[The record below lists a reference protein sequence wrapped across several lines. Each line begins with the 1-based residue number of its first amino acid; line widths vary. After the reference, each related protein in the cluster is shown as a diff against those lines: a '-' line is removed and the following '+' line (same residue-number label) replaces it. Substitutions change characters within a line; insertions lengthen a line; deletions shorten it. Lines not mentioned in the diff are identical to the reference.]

1 MKSKYKIIVFM
12 FIIITIMYMYYFNDN
27 SYKNR
32 LMKKIEDATIVVLSN
47 ANGDTETLQFNKKI
61 HPVVIFSSII
71 EVDRPWDRIFESNSK
86 ILVDTG
92 IRVEY
97 KNNEQTLGVAS
108 ILKDKNNEQKYILHM
123 CGVYWEREIEKEAI
137 LKLLK

>member
-1 MKSKYKIIVFM
+1 MKLKYKIIII
-12 FIIITIMYMYYFNDN
+12 FIIITIVCIYYFNDN

-32 LMKKIEDATIVVLSN
+32 LMTKIEDSTIVVLSN
-47 ANGDTETLQFNKKI
+47 ANGDTETLQFNEEI
-61 HPVVIFSSII
+61 HPYVIFLSII
-71 EVDRPWDRIFESNSK
+71 EVDRPWDRIFENNSK
-86 ILVDTG
+86 VFVDTG

-97 KNNEQTLGVAS
+97 KNNKQTLGVAS
-108 ILKDKNNEQKYILHM
+108 VLKDKNNEQKYILYM

>member
-1 MKSKYKIIVFM
+1 MKSKYKVIVFM
-12 FIIITIMYMYYFNDN
+12 FIIITIMCIYYFNDN
-27 SYKNR
+27 SYKYR

-47 ANGDTETLQFNKKI
+47 ANGDTETLQFNKEI
-61 HPVVIFSSII
+61 HPVVIFSNII
-71 EVDRPWDRIFESNSK
+71 GVDRPWDRIFERNSK
-86 ILVDTG
+86 IFLDTG

-108 ILKDKNNEQKYILHM
+108 VLKDKNNEQKYILHM